1 MLICCQ
7 CGFLQAD
14 TGCPFPSEDEADVE
28 SSSIKSLSDVQVKH
42 GDDEHSDAQ
51 VKFVEVGDEAG
62 EV

>member
-1 MLICCQ
+1 
-7 CGFLQAD
+7 
-14 TGCPFPSEDEADVE
+14 
-28 SSSIKSLSDVQVKH
+28 VQVKH